1 MRRLPYNSDIDGV
14 NFEINKYSPAR
25 TRKVKTMP
33 TPEILAPV
41 GGEEQL
47 LAAVRCGANAV
58 YLGGKNFNA
67 RRNAKNFDETE
78 LSRVVSYCHARNVQV
93 YVTVNTLILDEELT
107 ALEEEADR
115 IAEAGADAVI
125 LQDMAALRLFAG
137 RYPSLRRIASTQT
150 AVHNVDGARF
160 LEEAGFDSIVL
171 ARELSLD
178 EMATICSSVSIVTEA
193 FIHGAHCMSVSGA
206 CYLSAMLGGRSGNRG
221 LCAQPC
227 RLNWNGGG
235 SEYALSLKDMSLIS
249 HIQEMASVGVGSF
262 KIEGRMKRPEYVAA
276 ATTACRLALEG
287 KPYDAETLRA
297 VFSRSGFTDGYLTSN
312 RNGAMF
318 GYRTKDDVTD
328 ADGVFKQLAALYRN
342 ETPLVPVDMS
352 FTMQEDGVSLSV
364 SDGTNTLE
372 THGPAPEQAINRPL
386 DETAARKNLE
396 KTGGTPFY
404 LREFSAKLTEGYTLP
419 ASALNALRR
428 DALEELLRLREQTRP
443 HERHADHR
451 QPTGRRAT
459 PESPALWAR
468 FYHAE
473 QITSAD
479 AFEKILLPAEQIDES
494 IISLYGEKLV
504 AELPTLLFPEDEAA
518 FDETLAN
525 LAALGLRSIF
535 ANNIYGIRLGQRLGL
550 DVIGGYGLNVTNTR
564 ALLFYES
571 RGLNSL
577 ILSYELAM
585 GKIKSLGG
593 AIPRGIVSYGSLP
606 LMHVRNCPVR
616 ASIGCAACGE
626 SGSLTDRKQVV
637 FPVECQQRRAATL
650 LNSVPLDL
658 GGRNLSGLDFQ
669 LLYFTRENEDEIAAE
684 TRRVQQGEKTNEPH
698 TTGLYYRDLL

>member
-1 MRRLPYNSDIDGV
+1 M
-14 NFEINKYSPAR
+14 
-25 TRKVKTMP
+25 T
-33 TPEILAPV
+33 TPEFLAPV

-67 RRNAKNFDETE
+67 RRNATNFDETE
-78 LSRVVSYCHARNVQV
+78 LSRVVSYCHARNVAV
-93 YVTVNTLILDEELT
+93 YVTVNTIILDDEMT

-115 IAEAGADAVI
+115 IALSGADAVI
-125 LQDMAALRLFAG
+125 LQDMAALRLFAN
-137 RYPSLRRIASTQT
+137 RYPTLRRIASTQT
-150 AVHNVDGARF
+150 AVHNVDGAKY
-160 LEEAGFDSIVL
+160 LEEVGFDSIVL
-171 ARELSLD
+171 ARELTLG
-178 EMATICSSVSIVTEA
+178 EMATICSSISITTEA

-249 HIQEMASVGVGSF
+249 HIQEMAQVGVGSF

-297 VFSRSGFTDGYLTSN
+297 VFSRSGFTDGYLTGK
-312 RNGAMF
+312 RNDAMF
-318 GYRTKDDVTD
+318 GHRTKDDVTD
-328 ADGVFKQLAALYRN
+328 ADGVLKQLAALYRN
-342 ETPLVPVDMS
+342 ETPLVPVDMA
-352 FTMQEDGVSLSV
+352 FTMQTDGVLLTV
-364 SDGTNTLE
+364 SDGENSVE
-372 THGPAPEQAINRPL
+372 TRGPAPEQAINRPL

-404 LREFSAKLTEGYTLP
+404 LREFSAELAEGYTLP

-428 DALEELLRLREQTRP
+428 DALEELLLLRGQTRP
-443 HERHADHR
+443 HERQTYDI
-451 QPTGRRAT
+451 QPPERRRAT

-468 FYHAE
+468 FHQAE
-473 QITSAD
+473 QIASAD
-479 AFEKILLPAEQIDES
+479 AFAKILLSAEQIDAS
-494 IISLYGEKLV
+494 ILNRYSDKLV

-525 LAALGLRSIF
+525 LAALGLRTVF
-535 ANNIYGIRLGQRLGL
+535 ANNIYGIQLGKRLGL
-550 DVIGGYGLNVTNTR
+550 EVIGGYGLNVTNTE

-571 RGLNSL
+571 RGLVGL
-577 ILSYELAM
+577 TVSYELAM

-626 SGSLTDRKQVV
+626 NGSLTDRMQVV

-658 GGRNLSGLDFQ
+658 SGRSLGGLDYQ
-669 LLYFTRENEDEIAAE
+669 LLYFTRESADQVAAV
-684 TRRVQQGEKTNEPH
+684 TRRIQQGEKTSEPH